1 MTDQSPREVARQIA
15 AKCAGVGILRIME
28 VCGTHTVSLYRHGI
42 KAMLPDNLR
51 LISGPGC
58 PVCVSAQGYIDA
70 ACGLARRPGVVVCSY
85 GDMMRVPGRTGTLQ
99 GRRAEGADVRVV
111 YSALDAVEAAKTQP
125 DREVVFIAI
134 GFETTVAGHA
144 AAVLTAQEQDL
155 RNFSLL
161 TAQKRVVPAM
171 LALLAAGDVPI
182 DGFVCPG
189 HVSVIIGSKAYMEV
203 VERYHK
209 PCVVAGFEPVQMLSA
224 LLLLVEQTIAGE
236 ARLENVY
243 PQAVEDDG
251 NRVARR
257 MIEEVFEPAAAAW
270 RAIGSIPDSGLVL
283 RESYRRFDALE
294 RFQLTIGPDYDPPGC
309 RCGDVIQ
316 GKVAPEDCT
325 LFGDSCTPTRPVGP
339 CMVSSEGTCAAA
351 FKYGGGSQPSR
362 GRQKPGQVSWAP
374 RN

>member
-1 MTDQSPREVARQIA
+1 MTNQSPREIAGQIA
-15 AKCAGVGILRIME
+15 AKCAGVGTLRIME

-42 KAMLPDNLR
+42 KTMLPDNLR

-70 ACGLARRPGVVVCSY
+70 ACELARRPGVVVCTY
-85 GDMMRVPGRTGTLQ
+85 GDMMRVPGRAGSLQ
-99 GRRAEGADVRVV
+99 GQRADGADVRVV
-111 YSALDAVEAAKTQP
+111 YSALDAVEAANSLP
-125 DREVVFIAI
+125 DREVIFIAI

-144 AAVLTAQEQDL
+144 AAVRAAQEQDL

-161 TAQKRVVPAM
+161 TAHKRVVPAM
-171 LALLAAGDVPI
+171 LTLLAAGDVPI
-182 DGFVCPG
+182 DGFMCPG
-189 HVSVIIGSKAYMEV
+189 HVSVIIGSKAYTEV

-209 PCVVAGFEPVQMLSA
+209 PCVVVGFEPAQMLLA
-224 LLLLVEQTIAGE
+224 LLLLVEQAVAGE

-251 NRVARR
+251 NRVACR
-257 MIEEVFEPAAAAW
+257 MVEEVFEPASAPW

-283 RESYRRFDALE
+283 RQAYRRFDALE

-316 GKVAPEDCT
+316 GKVDPEECT
-325 LFGDSCTPTRPVGP
+325 LFGESCTPTRPIGP
-339 CMVSSEGTCAAA
+339 CMVSSEGSCAAA
-351 FKYGGGSQPSR
+351 FKYGRASGPNR
-362 GRQKPGQVSWAP
+362 GRQTPGRVS
-374 RN
+374 